1 MAEQVTEAST
11 SPQKRVRLRPETE
24 AKLGAITD
32 EKRWTDTEAIDAMCD
47 EFMLRHAISVTNAA
61 APPNSSKES
70 SQLAVDS
77 VRTDQSPAQQGEDMT
92 SEDDA
97 AHTSPPSGPEPRSD
111 ANPSEAQ
118 APAA

>member
-47 EFMLRHAISVTNAA
+47 EFMDKRLLSVTDAA
-61 APPNSSKES
+61 APTTQQQES
-70 SQLAVDS
+70 GQPAVDS
-77 VRTDQSPAQQGEDMT
+77 LQTDQSPSQTGEDMT

-97 AHTSPPSGPEPRSD
+97 DHSVPPASTSQKD
-111 ANPSEAQ
+111 ANPDETLAESA
-118 APAA
+118 